1 MNDVTNQPTAPAPPS
16 NKGAML
22 TVFLVVFIDLL
33 GFGIVLPLLPRYA
46 DELIPVD
53 ASKETRGFVYG
64 ALLSVFSA
72 MQFVFAPI
80 WGRISDRIGRRPV
93 LLIGLVGSVVSYA
106 AFGLISDLMWGERG
120 WLVLILLFLTRV
132 GAGVSGATIS
142 TAASVI
148 ADCTTREKR
157 AGGMALIGA
166 AFGIGF
172 TFGPLIAFGALRILN
187 DYPGAPGYAAA
198 TLSLI
203 ALLIAWKK
211 MPETKKHEAIPSK
224 RGWLDLRILTDTLR
238 TPTVG
243 LLVLTFFLATFAFAN
258 FEATLSMLTKQGF
271 RLPDDKNYL
280 IFAYVG
286 FVLMFAQG
294 YVYRKL
300 VKKLNELT
308 LMRIGLFF
316 MFLGLA
322 NLAGVTVSVGRDN
335 VPPIAF
341 AWFLVSLALAVFGFA
356 FLNPSLNALISKR
369 SDPARQ
375 GEVLGVNQSFSALA
389 RILGPV
395 IGLELFEIDPSHV
408 SPYALAAG
416 LLLAVL
422 FLLPKIQTPSEEAPA
437 GQPLAGAGAPARGA

>member
-1 MNDVTNQPTAPAPPS
+1 MSDANDQPSVPIVSS
-16 NKGAML
+16 NKGAMV

-46 DELIPVD
+46 DELIPLE
-53 ASKETRGFVYG
+53 ASNATKGLVYG

-72 MQFVFAPI
+72 MQFLFAPI
-80 WGRISDRIGRRPV
+80 WGRFSDRIGRRPI
-93 LLIGLVGSVVSYA
+93 LLIGLTGSVVFYA
-106 AFGLISDLMWGERG
+106 AFGIISDVMWGQRG
-120 WLVLILLFLTRV
+120 WLVLILIFLTRV

-148 ADCTTREKR
+148 ADCTPKEKR
-157 AGGMALIGA
+157 SHGMALIGA

-198 TLSLI
+198 LLSAI

-211 MPETKKHEAIPSK
+211 MPETKKHDAVPSK
-224 RGWLDLRILTDTLR
+224 RGWLDLRILTDTLQ

-243 LLVLTFFLATFAFAN
+243 MLVFTFFLSTFAFAN
-258 FEATLSMLTKQGF
+258 FEGTLSMLTERGF
-271 RLPDDKNYL
+271 GLSNDQNYL

-294 YVYRKL
+294 YVYRKM
-300 VKKLNELT
+300 VKKLDEVKLV
-308 LMRIGLFF
+308 RIGLLL

-322 NLAGVTVSVGRDN
+322 NLAGVTLTVRGET
-335 VPPIAF
+335 VPPF
-341 AWFLVSLALAVFGFA
+341 TFTWFMISLALAVFGFA
-356 FLNPSLNALISKR
+356 FLNPSLNGLISKR

-395 IGLELFEIDPSHV
+395 IGLELFSIDPSHV
-408 SPYALAAG
+408 SPYALASVM
-416 LLLAVL
+416 LLCVL
-422 FLLPKIQTPSEEAPA
+422 FLMPKIQSAEHSV
-437 GQPLAGAGAPARGA
+437 